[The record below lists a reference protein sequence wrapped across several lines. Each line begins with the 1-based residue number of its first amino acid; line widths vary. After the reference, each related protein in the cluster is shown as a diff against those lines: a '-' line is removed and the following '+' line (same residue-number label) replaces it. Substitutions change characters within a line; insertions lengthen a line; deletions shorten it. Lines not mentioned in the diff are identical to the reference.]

1 MGFFVFMCYLKEI
14 SIVVG
19 KFVTTGGRIFLVE
32 LSSDY
37 QRSTV
42 VKGFVL
48 ANSLMF
54 FCFTLIIEQ
63 GICSRF
69 LFLS

>member
-1 MGFFVFMCYLKEI
+1 MYYLKKEI

-37 QRSTV
+37 QRSIV
-42 VKGFVL
+42 DEDFVL

-63 GICSRF
+63 GSCSQL

>member
-1 MGFFVFMCYLKEI
+1 MYYLKKI

-37 QRSTV
+37 QRSIV
-42 VKGFVL
+42 DEDFVL
-48 ANSLMF
+48 ANS
-54 FCFTLIIEQ
+54 
-63 GICSRF
+63 
-69 LFLS
+69 